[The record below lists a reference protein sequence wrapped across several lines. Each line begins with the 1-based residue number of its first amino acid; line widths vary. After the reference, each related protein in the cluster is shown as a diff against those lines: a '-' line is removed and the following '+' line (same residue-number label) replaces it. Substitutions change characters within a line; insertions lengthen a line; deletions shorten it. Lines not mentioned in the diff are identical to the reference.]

1 MYKSQRA
8 TSHTRLRARDQY
20 TSSLS
25 LDEKVEPVQVRF
37 LQTTLEGPMEWV
49 CECKMDVKSTWIPT
63 WHQMDHVS
71 WSLGLFS
78 KIHLS
83 EVGLIQYRETTA
95 LQMLTTVDLFCFIMW
110 GPARIFYLKKIAFGW
125 GLGPILL
132 HTTLEDPWAH
142 YMILEVSWEGI
153 WALSFGFSQFHGHG
167 SWLLCEVALRVTSHT
182 RWRACDHCVLQSL
195 SGRIGR
201 DCPSSLHTRRW
212 RPKGPNK
219 LSWMKN
225 LHGRL

>member
-1 MYKSQRA
+1 MSMWMQ
-8 TSHTRLRARDQY
+8 DGC
-20 TSSLS
+20 
-25 LDEKVEPVQVRF
+25 KVY
-37 LQTTLEGPMEWV
+37 
-49 CECKMDVKSTWIPT
+49 MDSYVASNGSCFMVTWT
-63 WHQMDHVS
+63 
-71 WSLGLFS
+71 FS
-78 KIHLS
+78 KMHLS

-110 GPARIFYLKKIAFGW
+110 GPARIFYFKKIAFGW

-219 LSWMKN
+219 LSWMKYMVDYKYCFMVWQK
-225 LHGRL
+225 LHHAHLQKVGLTQMLTYHIGGTTFEWYNIGPS